1 MPKPHG
7 ENSARFFIYAGV
19 VEWQTRELQELVASG
34 RESSTLSARTNYER
48 RATCMSTPKGAKG
61 SMTVML
67 QNFSGLREQLQGMDE
82 AAERAVKRTVS
93 DFKSR
98 APGWIGSAVTEH
110 YGIKKSDVKDA
121 ITGTKKAGKIN
132 IGGVAVDNVAIEYSG
147 RPLTPTHFKMKPTRV
162 PAKREKEYK
171 RVPGAGVGEG
181 GSDVAM
187 VKAPAP
193 YSITAEIKKGKRVTI
208 GDGKA
213 FLGTNKGT
221 GVIPFQRSGDGRT
234 PIKSVKTLSVP
245 QMITNPDVA
254 EQIQKNIDE
263 GLTSRLQHHVEQELK
278 KRGK

>member
-1 MPKPHG
+1 
-7 ENSARFFIYAGV
+7 
-19 VEWQTRELQELVASG
+19 
-34 RESSTLSARTNYER
+34 
-48 RATCMSTPKGAKG
+48 MSKPKGAKG
-61 SMTVML
+61 SMTVAL
-67 QNFSGLREQLQGMDE
+67 QNFAGLREQLQGMDE

-98 APGWIGSAVTEH
+98 APAWISQAVTEH
-110 YGIKKSDVKDA
+110 YGIKKAEVKDA
-121 ITGTKKAGKIN
+121 IIGTKKLGKVN

-147 RPLTPTHFKMKPTRV
+147 RPLTPTHFKMKPSKV
-162 PAKREKEYK
+162 PAKREKDFR

-193 YSITAEIKKGKRVTI
+193 YNITAEIKKGKRVTI
-208 GDGKA
+208 GDGQA

-221 GVIPFQRSGDGRT
+221 GMIPYQREGDGRT
-234 PIKSVKTLSVP
+234 PIRSIKTVSVP
-245 QMITNPDVA
+245 QMVTNPEVA

-263 GLTSRLQHHVEQELK
+263 GLSKRLQHHVEQELK